1 MPVRKNSVTK
11 PEISITYEKKFFN
24 SDEKLFLKQRINKI
38 IELLSDFEDFNI
50 TELNFLF
57 CTDELIT
64 EYNKKYL
71 RHDFATDIITF
82 EYNDDEGLVS
92 DVIISTETV
101 KKNSKVFK
109 TEYLNEL
116 TRVIIHGLLHLCGYK
131 DKTAEQKKTMRL
143 KENFFL
149 KKI

>member
-1 MPVRKNSVTK
+1 
-11 PEISITYEKKFFN
+11 
-24 SDEKLFLKQRINKI
+24 LKQRINKI

>member
-1 MPVRKNSVTK
+1 MPVRQNSVTK
-11 PEISITYEKKFFN
+11 PEISITYEKKIFN

-82 EYNDDEGLVS
+82 EYNDEEGLVS

>member
-1 MPVRKNSVTK
+1 MPVRQNSVTK
-11 PEISITYEKKFFN
+11 PEISITYEKKIFN

-71 RHDFATDIITF
+71 RHNFATDIITF
-82 EYNDDEGLVS
+82 EYNDEEGLVS

>member
-1 MPVRKNSVTK
+1 
-11 PEISITYEKKFFN
+11 
-24 SDEKLFLKQRINKI
+24 
-38 IELLSDFEDFNI
+38 
-50 TELNFLF
+50 
-57 CTDELIT
+57 
-64 EYNKKYL
+64 
-71 RHDFATDIITF
+71 
-82 EYNDDEGLVS
+82 LVS

>member
-1 MPVRKNSVTK
+1 MPVRKNSVSK
-11 PEISITYEKKFFN
+11 PEISITYEKKIFN
-24 SDEKLFLKQRINKI
+24 SDEKLFLSQRINKI
-38 IELLSDFEDFNI
+38 IELLSDFEDFII

-64 EYNKKYL
+64 EYNKKFL
-71 RHDFATDIITF
+71 KHDYATDIITF
-82 EYNDDEGLVS
+82 EYNDEDGLVS

-101 KKNSKVFK
+101 KKNSKVFR
-109 TEYLNEL
+109 TNFWDEL

-131 DKTAEQKKTMRL
+131 DKTAKQLKMMRSR
-143 KENFFL
+143 ENFFL

>member
-71 RHDFATDIITF
+71 SHDFATDIITF
-82 EYNDDEGLVS
+82 EYIEEEGLVS

>member
-11 PEISITYEKKFFN
+11 PEISITYEKNFFN

-64 EYNKKYL
+64 DYNKKYL

-82 EYNDDEGLVS
+82 EYNDEEGQVS

-131 DKTAEQKKTMRL
+131 DKTAEQRKMMRL